1 MIRWF
6 WNRPAPRAEF
16 HAELLAAWFANA
28 AQTGIPR
35 GLTWVSY
42 SDVGEVVWAKVAFDG
57 QLLALVSTIVQFDPI
72 AGEALDDVPQAREP
86 RVVVVVFRWIKSR
99 WIADARALFNLTPA
113 QLIERSGGSWIRT
126 DR

>member
-99 WIADARALFNLTPA
+99 WIADARAEQDYLDFEEPYR
-113 QLIERSGGSWIRT
+113 QHR
-126 DR
+126 